1 MAEWFETL
9 LKIIGGCVVVYAL
22 GWKTLKYILD
32 GYKQRALYKT
42 LHRYFTRVELKKA
55 TRYYVHTKGQKK
67 PPPKEPEP
75 KHPHARAPRTKLIP
89 FFVNKVFKQD
99 IETKDRP
106 FYIILA
112 EPGMGK
118 TTFMINL
125 FLKYISQW
133 FGKKYDIKLLPMG
146 RPDMDKEID
155 NIEDEKKENMILL
168 LDGLDE
174 DTRAAVDFQK
184 RLAEIIE
191 KTRRFHTVIMTCR
204 SHILPPG
211 QKEPDKTGSRKVYLS
226 PLDQKDIKKYLNK
239 RFPVFNI
246 KKKHRA
252 KQVVRNAPHLMA
264 LPLLL
269 SHIDD
274 LAKSKRQYKYTHEA
288 YDELIKNWL
297 EREASHYKEAEQ
309 GQFKEEFYEFSRAVA
324 VDIYQHRESREGL
337 LIKPEEIE
345 YYAKKHRIRLD
356 RMEMERHSLLNR
368 NAAGDYQFSHRSIF
382 EYFLALELLKNQAFK
397 EKFRFEG
404 MEQSRRFY
412 KEIIDMSKEYTARFF
427 KQENLRKAYRQA
439 RTSDVEPI
447 SRGKPGKFAHVEYLN
462 LSNRQLADTGVL
474 KEFSGLKFLHLEHN
488 LLTGIDELKR
498 LRELKSLYINDNQLS
513 DISPLREL
521 RELIV
526 LNVANN
532 RLTDIRVLRKLK
544 MLEVLILNDNRVT
557 DIGVL
562 KEMKKL
568 WHLNIRNNP
577 VPPEQIAALKQILPK
592 CEIHH

>member
-22 GWKTLKYILD
+22 GWKTLKYILE
-32 GYKQRALYKT
+32 GYKQRVLYKS

-55 TRYYVHTKGQKK
+55 TRYYMHTKGQKT

-75 KHPHARAPRTKLIP
+75 KYPHARTPRTKLIP
-89 FFVNKVFKQD
+89 FFVDKVFKQD
-99 IETKDRP
+99 MGTENRP
-106 FYIILA
+106 FYIIMA

-125 FLKYISQW
+125 FLKLISLW
-133 FGKKYDIKLLPMG
+133 SGKKYDIKLLPMG

-155 NIEDEKKENMILL
+155 KIEDEKKKHMILL

-174 DTRAAVDFQK
+174 DTRAAADFQK
-184 RLAEIIE
+184 RLADIIE

-211 QKEPDKTGSRKVYLS
+211 EEEADESGSRKVYLS
-226 PLDQKDIKKYLNK
+226 PFDQKDIKKYLNK
-239 RFPVFNI
+239 RFPVFYIN
-246 KKKHRA
+246 KKRRA
-252 KQVVRNAPHLMA
+252 QQVVRQAPHLMA

-269 SHIDD
+269 SFIDD
-274 LAKSKRQYKYTHEA
+274 LAKSKRQYKYTHEV
-288 YDELIKNWL
+288 YEELIKKWL
-297 EREASHYKEAEQ
+297 ERESTRYKEAEPEH
-309 GQFKEEFYEFSRAVA
+309 FKEELYEFSRTVA
-324 VDIYQHRESREGL
+324 VDIYRHRESRKGL

-345 YYAKKHRIRLD
+345 RYAEKHQIRLD
-356 RMEMERHSLLNR
+356 RMQMERHSLLNR
-368 NAAGDYQFSHRSIF
+368 NAAGDYQFSHKSIF

-404 MEQSRRFY
+404 MEQSRSFY
-412 KEIIDMSKEYTARFF
+412 KEIKDKSKEYAAAFF
-427 KQENLRKAYRQA
+427 KQENLREAYRRA
-439 RTSDVEPI
+439 RTRDVEPI
-447 SRGKPGKFAHVEYLN
+447 SRSKPGKFAHVEYLN
-462 LSNRQLADTGVL
+462 LSNRQLADTIVL
-474 KEFSGLKFLHLEHN
+474 KEFSGLRFLHLEHN
-488 LLTGIDELKR
+488 LLTDIDELKR

-521 RELIV
+521 KELIV

-532 RLTDIRVLRKLK
+532 RLTDIRALRKLK

-577 VPPEQIAALKQILPK
+577 VPGEQITALKQILPK